1 MEMRSYGM
9 ILCILYKDH
18 VTNEEVSAK
27 IEQAIGPHRELLTIV
42 KRCKLKW
49 YGYIS
54 CSSSLAKATRQGTV
68 KGGRRQGGQ
77 EKKWED
83 NIKEWTGTEF
93 AKSQRT
99 VENRKKMEKTGCKII
114 CGAPITLT
122 VKGLMMM
129 MITFTYSLTMGVD
142 GAPEMTSQPASSIF
156 LCSPP
161 LSGT

>member
-1 MEMRSYGM
+1 MRCYCKIPRISH
-9 ILCILYKDH
+9 KDH

-42 KRCKLKW
+42 KRCNLKW

-93 AKSQRT
+93 AKSQRA
-99 VENRKKMEKTGCKII
+99 VESRERWNK
-114 CGAPITLT
+114 LV
-122 VKGLMMM
+122 VKSPL
-129 MITFTYSLTMGVD
+129 V
-142 GAPEMTSQPASSIF
+142 SQ
-156 LCSPP
+156 
-161 LSGT
+161 

>member
-1 MEMRSYGM
+1 MVHVLDNKIKCAELQGIHVIDMKCYRKM
-9 ILCILYKDH
+9 LCISYKDH

-99 VENRKKMEKTGCKII
+99 VESRERWSKLVVE
-114 CGAPITLT
+114 
-122 VKGLMMM
+122 
-129 MITFTYSLTMGVD
+129 
-142 GAPEMTSQPASSIF
+142 
-156 LCSPP
+156 SPLVP
-161 LSGT
+161 Q